1 MWLKNPICSC
11 SVTRFGGVGPGDTAA
26 ETLGMVVGIHRVEK
40 GVSRKAARVRGRRK
54 VVRRR
59 EFWGEGGTAV
69 GGWREEERA
78 LE

>member
-1 MWLKNPICSC
+1 M
-11 SVTRFGGVGPGDTAA
+11 TRFGGVGPGDTAA
-26 ETLGMVVGIHRVEK
+26 ETLGMVVGINRVEK

-69 GGWREEERA
+69 GGWGS
-78 LE
+78 LIVLLWS